1 MRLIHVFFCTCYKIH
16 YAFDFF
22 ALCLG
27 PVQRCKNNIIGA
39 KYYDSNML
47 GGGKGKSGVGESE
60 RNKLFFFL
68 FSFSY
73 TDFSKCLKNFLLHIC
88 I

>member
-1 MRLIHVFFCTCYKIH
+1 MRLVHVFFCMYCTCYKIH

-47 GGGKGKSGVGESE
+47 VLGGGKEKAVLENQKE
-60 RNKLFFFL
+60 INFFF
-68 FSFSY
+68 SFFFFVY
-73 TDFSKCLKNFLLHIC
+73 
-88 I
+88 